1 MNEADSF
8 LRLRS
13 KTSRQHWRAAAVE
26 SISPVALGGSEEV
39 TEGLRPCTLS
49 SLDTSAPFSF
59 LAPCCYMYPRLRQE
73 GTVRKKAKSCLYSR
87 ALLPCTWRQGL
98 FAIICGLRVSC
109 LFKYFDVR
117 KVRLGYSLVG
127 KFSHAGGGPQSA
139 ALQSVNHKVRQ
150 CH

>member
-73 GTVRKKAKSCLYSR
+73 GTVRKKSQVLFVLKGPPALHLEAGTVCNYLWAACLMPFQI
-87 ALLPCTWRQGL
+87 L
-98 FAIICGLRVSC
+98 
-109 LFKYFDVR
+109 
-117 KVRLGYSLVG
+117 
-127 KFSHAGGGPQSA
+127 
-139 ALQSVNHKVRQ
+139 
-150 CH
+150 